1 VDQKIN
7 ILCFGDSNT
16 FGTVPMRDP
25 EHDERYPASVR
36 WPGVVAQT
44 LGSRFHVIEEGLP
57 GRTTVHDDAIEGASR
72 NGKTYLLPCL
82 GSHKPLD
89 AIVLALG
96 TNDLKTRFALTPEDV
111 RRGLEALLDVIVQ
124 SKCGREGSTPR
135 IVLVAPAPIEE
146 VGVLGEIFVGGAAKS
161 LRLAEKYE
169 AVARARGLE
178 FVDAGSLSR
187 VSPVDGVH
195 LDAEQHAR
203 IGAAIAQ
210 CLTHL
215 STLSDNTPSL

>member
-1 VDQKIN
+1 MADKLN

-16 FGTVPMRDP
+16 FGTVPMRSPD
-25 EHDERYPASVR
+25 HDDRYPAGMR
-36 WPGVVAQT
+36 WPGIVSKA
-44 LGSRFHVIEEGLP
+44 LGGRFNVIEEGLP

-111 RRGLEALLDVIVQ
+111 RRSIEALLEVIDQ
-124 SKCGREGSTPR
+124 SRCGRGGSSPR

-146 VGVLGEIFVGGAAKS
+146 VGFLGEIFVGGAAKS
-161 LRLAEKYE
+161 HRLAEKYRAIAE
-169 AVARARGLE
+169 ARGLA
-178 FVDAGSLSR
+178 FVDAGAVAR

-195 LDAEQHAR
+195 LGAEEHAR
-203 IGAAIAQ
+203 IGAAIAET
-210 CLTHL
+210 LTRVL
-215 STLSDNTPSL
+215 STST

>member
-1 VDQKIN
+1 MDDRFN

-16 FGTVPMRDP
+16 FGTVPMQNP
-25 EHDERYPASVR
+25 EHDERYPADVR
-36 WPGVVAQT
+36 WPGVVAKT
-44 LGSRFHVIEEGLP
+44 LGSRFHIIEEGLP

-111 RRGLEALLDVIVQ
+111 RRGIEALLEVITQ
-124 SKCGREGSTPR
+124 GRCGRAGSSPR
-135 IVLVAPAPIEE
+135 IVIVAPAPIEE
-146 VGVLGEIFVGGAAKS
+146 VGFLGEIFVAGAAKS

-169 AVARARGLE
+169 AVAHTHGLA
-178 FVDAGSLSR
+178 FVDGGAVAR
-187 VSPVDGVH
+187 ISPVDGVH
-195 LDAEQHAR
+195 LDSDQHALL
-203 IGAAIAQ
+203 GAAIAKS
-210 CLTHL
+210 LTL
-215 STLSDNTPSL
+215 VLATSENNTNA